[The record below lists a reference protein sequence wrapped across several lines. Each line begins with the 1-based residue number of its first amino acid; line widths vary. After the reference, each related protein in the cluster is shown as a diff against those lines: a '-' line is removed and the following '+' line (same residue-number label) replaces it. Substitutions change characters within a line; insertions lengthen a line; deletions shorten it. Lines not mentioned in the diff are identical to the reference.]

1 MGRSIA
7 SLIFIFLIS
16 GAWHVSAAQTDAER
30 KLCAQMFG
38 YPADATELAS
48 EAVSLVA
55 EAVWEASGFNG
66 GTPTF
71 SGTLRQSAQNL
82 NQWSY
87 SASPTGKLVLVFAGG
102 PTIEFTFTTFNGYT
116 SGTWEDFVYSHRIDF
131 TCNYLGRFNF
141 RIQSQATPVA
151 DTIRI
156 SRTITGTCAY
166 YGEQMTTTL
175 THTGKLYYDVG
186 SGYAF
191 YWHWDQL
198 RGTAYA
204 GAGTITGDE
213 GTYFHIGQNS
223 NVGTHVRNDQRW
235 NSTSAVLN
243 GVSYKYVNAQ
253 ASWARGSVLS
263 DPGAFNAV
271 IDVNYWLAQ
280 GQMLRN
286 GAVWGTLKF
295 SSQVV
300 AGSKGPDI
308 VLNLP
313 SGENI
318 LVYKVIGSTATNIQD
333 KPALPARPELMQNY
347 PNPFNPTT
355 NFEFRLPAGQAGIA
369 NFELVT
375 LKVFDVL
382 GRKVAMLVNDMRQAG
397 AYTIRWDGSLLPS
410 GVYFYQLRAGDFV
423 DTKKLILL
431 H

>member
-1 MGRSIA
+1 MHRSIG
-7 SLIFIFLIS
+7 SLMFLFLIS
-16 GAWHVSAAQTDAER
+16 GAWYVSAAQTDAER

-38 YPADATELAS
+38 YPADATTLAS

-71 SGTLRQSAQNL
+71 SGTLTQSSQNL

-87 SASPTGKLVLVFAGG
+87 SASPAGRLVVAFAGG
-102 PTIEFTFTTFNGYT
+102 PTIEFTFTAFNGYT

-131 TCNYLGRFNF
+131 TCNYHGSFNF

-166 YGEQMTTTL
+166 FGEQMTTNL

-198 RGTAYA
+198 RGTASA
-204 GAGTITGDE
+204 GAGTITVDE
-213 GTYFHIGQNS
+213 GTYFHIGHNS
-223 NVGTHVRNDQRW
+223 NVGSHVRNDQRW

-253 ASWARGSVLS
+253 AAWARGSVLS
-263 DPGAFNAV
+263 DPGAFNVV

-295 SSQVV
+295 NGQVV
-300 AGSKGPDI
+300 AGSRGPDV
-308 VLNLP
+308 VLNLQ

-318 LVYKVIGSTATNIQD
+318 LVYKIIGSSATD
-333 KPALPARPELMQNY
+333 VHADAMPPARPELFQNY
-347 PNPFNPTT
+347 PNPFNPSTT
-355 NFEFRLPAGQAGIA
+355 ITYSMPKTASVSLRIFDALGQ
-369 NFELVT
+369 E
-375 LKVFDVL
+375 
-382 GRKVAMLVNDMRQAG
+382 VASLVNGYKATG
-397 AYTIRWDGSLLPS
+397 SYSVRWDASHIPS
-410 GVYFYQLRAGDFV
+410 GIYFYRMQTGEFV
-423 DTKKLILL
+423 ETKKLILL
-431 H
+431 R